1 MEKIRKITKK
11 ILIIMLCAIMLF
23 FTMPKKSEAG
33 AFESLFDIVLK
44 VPDAVMHLFNKQ
56 LSGIHDEDTKLD
68 VNLENW
74 GGHVI
79 LYNFNVTP
87 YTIFTSGK
95 KYEVYDRNGNV
106 TETRVR
112 MPLLDINFFNQNN
125 KGVKGDSADILR
137 PVVSNVYNFLLVL
150 SLSLML
156 VVLVYIGIRI
166 IISSA
171 VTDQVKYKQFLVDW
185 VVGLCL
191 ILIMH
196 TIMSAIMGANDLI
209 LDLVG
214 GDNEEQYY
222 ISLSGLEGENAIL
235 FFDSD
240 DKWSTIYD
248 GLPKREKKVFDKH
261 VDAAKDAVY
270 SGYDDSNYDGK
281 AYKFDEKIG
290 YITVDSRKDW
300 GDDIV
305 NYPGRVFISAR
316 IFLDKKY
323 QNFAVYRGNIVE
335 YVRTLLSESGDMDA
349 VYLYNGTDKN
359 GNTEYHSMKN
369 QGENM
374 DSSAYFAYGILY
386 ILLVFETGMFTYT
399 YIKRVLKL
407 AFLTMIAPLI
417 AFMYP
422 IDKIG
427 DGKAQAFNTWFKEY
441 LFTALTQPLHLFL
454 YTIFVFSAS
463 NLMRE
468 SLIYGIAAYA
478 YMIAAEKFFKNIFG
492 FNKAGGGSPGMAS
505 PMASM
510 LGMRGLDKL
519 GGMGP
524 HSKGG
529 KGSPGGNSSN
539 KKKNKIQFAKNKPSA
554 SGGSGGTGESSGG
567 SIPSA
572 GMDTATSAL
581 MGNAGG
587 GMSRAASSRG
597 TTSSTAGGSIPMS
610 ASSGGGSGKSRSAYI
625 NSLDSKARDR
635 LYNREKDKD
644 GNIKKKPT
652 IRKPSMLG
660 DIGSAAARALT
671 NGKKNSFNNWN
682 KRDVKNMLA
691 GQAGNA
697 LKFTGKKAAQLGLG
711 AVGVGAGMAAGA
723 VFGLVGSA
731 LSGEDKMA
739 SSMQKGAAALGMV
752 GYNRGGQIA
761 DSAAGY
767 FSNLHERNEAYKAD
781 KRGGGDIEL
790 ATDLKM
796 EKLYEE
802 NPDFFDSMNT
812 EQFSAFREVVSA
824 TNAVTADNMENVYDC
839 LVNNQDDPFDI
850 AEALEAQKEFGN
862 LNNAR
867 NTEDYRNALML
878 SNYGDSKLASDEDE
892 AMIQQNVTNQ
902 MAEERESILQKY
914 EKQAKSS
921 VGSLTTEEEA
931 VAYNK
936 AGKDLKK
943 LEAEKAKIMEEKIK
957 KRQEELA
964 SKEIN
969 DFNNRREELV
979 RKQRIDLHIN
989 QMRDINNGHKEYK

>member
-11 ILIIMLCAIMLF
+11 ILIIVLCAIMLF

-44 VPDAVMHLFNKQ
+44 VPDAVMFLFNGQ
-56 LSGIHDEDTKLD
+56 LSGIQDEDTKLN

-74 GGHVI
+74 GGHVS

-95 KYEVYDRNGNV
+95 KYKIYDRNGNV

-125 KGVKGDSADILR
+125 KGIKGDSADILR

-196 TIMSAIMGANDLI
+196 TIMSAIMGANDII

-214 GDNEEQYY
+214 GENEEQYY
-222 ISLSGLEGENAIL
+222 ISFSGLEGDGEGGG
-235 FFDSD
+235 DHW
-240 DKWSTIYD
+240 DKLYKD
-248 GLPKREKKVFDKH
+248 LKDREKKIFDKH
-261 VDAAKDAVY
+261 IDAAKDAPY
-270 SGYDDSNYDGK
+270 SGYDNSNYDGE
-281 AYKFDEKIG
+281 AFKFDPKIG

-305 NYPGRVFISAR
+305 NYPGKVFISAR
-316 IFLDKKY
+316 IFIDEKH

-349 VYLYNGTDKN
+349 VYLYNGTNKN
-359 GNTEYHSMKN
+359 GNTSYRSMKN

-374 DSSAYFAYGILY
+374 DTSAYFAYGILY

-427 DGKAQAFNTWFKEY
+427 DGKAQAFNTWFKDY

-529 KGSPGGNSSN
+529 KGGSGGNSSN

-554 SGGSGGTGESSGG
+554 SLDSAGGGGSARG

-572 GMDTATSAL
+572 GMDPASRAL
-581 MGNAGG
+581 MGEAGG
-587 GMSRAASSRG
+587 GMSGATSSRE
-597 TTSSTAGGSIPMS
+597 TTSSRAGGAIPMASSAGGSS
-610 ASSGGGSGKSRSAYI
+610 RQSRSKYI
-625 NSLDSKARDR
+625 NSLDAKSRDR
-635 LYNREKDKD
+635 LYNSVKDSE
-644 GNIKKKPT
+644 GNVIKRPT

-682 KRDVKNMLA
+682 KRDVKNMLR

-752 GYNRGGQIA
+752 GYNRGGQVA
-761 DSAAGY
+761 DGVAGY
-767 FSNLHERNEAYKAD
+767 FGDLHERNEAYKAD
-781 KRGGGDIEL
+781 KRGGGDIET

-812 EQFSAFREVVSA
+812 EQFNAFREVVSA
-824 TNAVTADNMENVYDC
+824 TNAVTADNMEDVYDC
-839 LVNNQDDPFDI
+839 LINNQDDPYDI

-867 NTEDYRNALML
+867 NTEDYRNALMR
-878 SNYGDSKLASDEDE
+878 SNYGETKVGSDEEE
-892 AMIQQNVTNQ
+892 AMIQQNVTDQ
-902 MAEERESILQKY
+902 MAEERENILQKY
-914 EKQAKSS
+914 EKQARSS
-921 VGSLTTEEEA
+921 VGALSADEESL
-931 VAYNK
+931 AYNI
-936 AGKDLKK
+936 GGRDSRRV
-943 LEAEKAKIMEEKIK
+943 EAEKAKIMEEKIK

-969 DFNNRREELV
+969 NFNNRREELV
-979 RKQRIDLHIN
+979 RQQRIDLHIK